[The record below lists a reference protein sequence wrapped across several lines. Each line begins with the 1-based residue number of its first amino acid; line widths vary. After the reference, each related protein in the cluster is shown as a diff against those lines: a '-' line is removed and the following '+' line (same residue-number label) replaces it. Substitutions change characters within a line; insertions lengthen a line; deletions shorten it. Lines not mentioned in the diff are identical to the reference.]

1 MKELKLVSILKTFSK
16 DDLKEFEKFII
27 SPFHNKGRNFKPLF
41 SYLKKYHP
49 VFPEEKVSLE
59 KIFYKLYSGKIYD
72 KTKSSLNVRV
82 LFSQLAQIAEEFTL
96 IKELYDQ
103 NNTLIRNTL
112 KFNAG
117 FKNKALRSYSE
128 RALKDNLHYLQN
140 RIESFFESDMH
151 IKTNENLIEL
161 KVIAADYD
169 SIIEIKEQNILYSL
183 NSTFDMLYLIAASDL
198 VLRQRVNKGIKGTGY
213 FRHFVNNIDLKS
225 IEEYI
230 YCDNKGTKDIIRF
243 NFCLARF
250 ILNNNFDDTGPID
263 EAIDCYKKLFSI
275 LPFEHK
281 HSLFMRLSNVLIMG
295 SHRDT
300 ELYGYKVH
308 LLSSFILE
316 NNCYSEKDG
325 EMMNGMSYLN
335 IFLNKEYFLNA
346 EEMGKFISDNLK
358 YVDTHSRNNVE
369 NLSRICYCIKSGQFE
384 KGLDILSRLSTGE
397 TMYKIIIYRY
407 KLMLLYELKL
417 FEELISYIDSFEHY
431 LRNNRLLNEFMRE
444 MYTALCKALKLLIRI
459 KLNPGEKIFD
469 ELDLAVDKCRN
480 KVFYRWVLEKSN
492 ELKGEK

>member
-1 MKELKLVSILKTFSK
+1 MKERKLISILKTFSK
-16 DDLKEFEKFII
+16 AELKEFEKFII

-41 SYLKKYHP
+41 NFLKKYYP
-49 VFPEEKVSLE
+49 VFPEEKVNLE
-59 KIFYKLYSGKIYD
+59 KIFNKLYPGKIYD
-72 KTKSSLNVRV
+72 KGKSSLSIRV
-82 LFSQLAQIAEEFTL
+82 LFSQLAQIAEEFML
-96 IKELYDQ
+96 IKELYNED
-103 NNTLIRNTL
+103 NTLMRNTL

-117 FKNKALRSYSE
+117 FKNKALKIYSE
-128 RALKDNLHYLQN
+128 RPLKDNLYYLQN
-140 RIESFFESDMH
+140 RIESFFESYMH

-161 KVIAADYD
+161 KVIEADYD
-169 SIIEIKEQNILYSL
+169 SMLEIKEQNVLYSL
-183 NSTFDMLYLIAASDL
+183 NSAFDMLYLTAASDL
-198 VLRQRVNKGIKGTGY
+198 VFRQRINKGIKGTDY
-213 FRHFVNNIDLKS
+213 FRHFVNSIDPKLIK
-225 IEEYI
+225 EYI
-230 YCDNKGTKDIIRF
+230 YNDHKGTKDIIAF
-243 NFCLARF
+243 NFYLARF
-250 ILNNNFDDTGPID
+250 ILNNNFDDIQLID
-263 EAIDCYKKLFSI
+263 EAIDCYKRLFFI

-346 EEMGKFISDNLK
+346 EEMGKFISDNIK
-358 YVDTHSRNNVE
+358 YVDTHSRSNVE

-384 KGLDILSRLSTGE
+384 KGLDILSRLNTSE

-431 LRNNRLLNEFMRE
+431 LRNNKLLNEFMRE
-444 MYTALCKALKLLIRI
+444 MYTALCKALKVMIRI
-459 KLNPGEKIFD
+459 KLNPAEKMFD
-469 ELDLAVDKCRN
+469 ELDLAVAKCRN

-492 ELKGEK
+492 ELKNEQ